1 MRSCHVPRKSAL
13 ALLVLSAAALPA
25 LAQSDR
31 QVAEDMITRSANVC
45 PGHSAER
52 TTPTVKAVPVGA
64 LRVMLDRGLV
74 MCPDRRLD
82 ADAPA
87 VFYGRLGVFAWN
99 PEVKA
104 SSAVIVKQIDAMTR
118 KDEYPPETLVWDA
131 TGTALKQRTVPMFEP
146 KPGAAVLYQIR

>member
-1 MRSCHVPRKSAL
+1 MSWKSNLVIL
-13 ALLVLSAAALPA
+13 ALSAVAFSAH
-25 LAQSDR
+25 AQSDSE
-31 QVAEDMITRSANVC
+31 VVEDMVTRSANVC

-52 TTPTVKAVPVGA
+52 TTPTVKKVPVGA

-87 VFYGRLGVFAWN
+87 VFFGRVGVFEWN
-99 PEVKA
+99 PEVPE

-118 KDEYPPETLVWDA
+118 KDEYPSDTLVWDA
-131 TGTALKQRTVPMFEP
+131 SGSPLEQRTVPAFEA
-146 KPGAAVLYQIR
+146 KPGAAVLYKMR